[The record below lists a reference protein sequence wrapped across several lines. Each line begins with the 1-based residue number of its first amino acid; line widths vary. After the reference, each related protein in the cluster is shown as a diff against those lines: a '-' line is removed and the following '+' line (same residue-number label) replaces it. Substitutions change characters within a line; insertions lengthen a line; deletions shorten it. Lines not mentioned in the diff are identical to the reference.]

1 MSHTLRRDVQHAY
14 PPKRVPM
21 VIRKPQAERVKATLA
36 RIRSLT
42 GVSLAFAGP
51 VDRDGVLLE
60 RFDGP
65 VVGPLSGVKLPFGHG
80 LGGKAATIQRPVVV
94 NDYVRAPHITHQY
107 DRIIRAEG
115 LRAMVGVPVVVAKR
129 TVAVIYAAFRDTQ
142 IIGGRI
148 YDVVAAE
155 TRTLEHDLVVAH
167 ALETTEHPQGGDAA
181 VVEENRRLRE
191 TLRDTYTQLRL
202 LAARTTDSVI
212 REELLRKA
220 EQFTD
225 QGSRPSALMLTAREN
240 DVLALVA
247 GGLTNAQIAAALGLT
262 TFTVKSYMK
271 SLMGKLGADTRHE
284 AVVIARRLGR
294 LP

>member
-1 MSHTLRRDVQHAY
+1 M
-14 PPKRVPM
+14 
-21 VIRKPQAERVKATLA
+21 KPQAERLQATLT

-65 VVGPLSGVKLPFGHG
+65 VVGPLSGVKLSFGHG
-80 LGGKAATIQRPVVV
+80 LGGKVASIQRPVVV

-115 LRAMVGVPVVVAKR
+115 LRAMVAVPVVVAKR
-129 TVAVIYAAFRDTQ
+129 TVAVVYAAFRDAQ
-142 IIGGRI
+142 VIGGRI
-148 YDVVAAE
+148 YDVVAGE
-155 TRTLEHDLVVAH
+155 TRTLEHDLVVAQALRTIEPPH
-167 ALETTEHPQGGDAA
+167 AGEVA
-181 VVEENRRLRE
+181 VVEENRRLRAA
-191 TLRDTYTQLRL
+191 LRDTYTQLRL
-202 LAARTTDSVI
+202 LAARTTDPEL
-212 REELLRKA
+212 REELLREA
-220 EQFTD
+220 GRFTEP
-225 QGSRPSALMLTAREN
+225 GPPALMLTAREN

-271 SLMGKLGADTRHE
+271 SLMSKLGAGSRHE
-284 AVVIARRLGR
+284 AVVLARRQGL

>member
-1 MSHTLRRDVQHAY
+1 
-14 PPKRVPM
+14 M
-21 VIRKPQAERVKATLA
+21 VTRKPQAGRVQATLA

-65 VVGPLSGVKLPFGHG
+65 VVGPLSGVKLSFGHG
-80 LGGKAATIQRPVVV
+80 LGGKAASIQRPVVV

-107 DRIIRAEG
+107 DRIIQAEG
-115 LRAMVGVPVVVAKR
+115 LRAMVAVPVVVAKR
-129 TVAVIYAAFRDTQ
+129 TVAVIYAAFRDAQ

-148 YDVVAAE
+148 YDVVADE
-155 TRTLEHDLVVAH
+155 TRALEHDLVVAQ
-167 ALETTEHPQGGDAA
+167 ALETIERPQGGDEA
-181 VVEENRRLRE
+181 VIEENRRLR
-191 TLRDTYTQLRL
+191 TSLRDTYTQLRL
-202 LAARTTDSVI
+202 LAARTTDPVT
-212 REELLRKA
+212 REELLREA
-220 EQFTD
+220 ERFTARSHVD
-225 QGSRPSALMLTAREN
+225 QDAEPAALMLTARES

-247 GGLTNAQIAAALGLT
+247 GGLTNAQIASALGLT

-271 SLMGKLGADTRHE
+271 SLMGKLGAGSRHE

>member
-1 MSHTLRRDVQHAY
+1 M
-14 PPKRVPM
+14 
-21 VIRKPQAERVKATLA
+21 KPRAERVQATLA

-65 VVGPLSGVKLPFGHG
+65 VVGPLSGVRLSFGHG
-80 LGGKAATIQRPVVV
+80 LGGKAASIQRPVVV

-107 DRIIRAEG
+107 DRIIQAEG
-115 LRAMVGVPVVVAKR
+115 LRAMVAVPVVVAKR
-129 TVAVIYAAFRDTQ
+129 TVTVIYAAFRDTQ

-148 YDVVAAE
+148 YDVVAGE

-167 ALETTEHPQGGDAA
+167 ALETIEPPQGGEAA
-181 VVEENRRLRE
+181 VIEENRRLRAA
-191 TLRDTYTQLRL
+191 LRDTYTQLRL
-202 LAARTTDSVI
+202 LAARTADPVI
-212 REELLRKA
+212 REELLREA
-220 EQFTD
+220 DRFTD
-225 QGSRPSALMLTAREN
+225 QEAGPPALTLTPREN

-247 GGLTNAQIAAALGLT
+247 GGLTNAQIASALGLT

-271 SLMGKLGADTRHE
+271 SLMGKLGAGSRHE